1 MELSSNEANEEKLR
15 TFHKSRWKRNNW
27 CYIIV
32 RTKRKKLP
40 KQMIPR
46 SSTEERPVER
56 GDSCLS
62 EHSLKQRIG
71 ARALNNSKDPKKGV
85 WITAQKKIVYF
96 QEYTIAVIIECIQS
110 VKINTYTVFHNKRN
124 IHPLFFCS
132 FLCRC
137 CFFFTSK
144 TSSHLEYASITIT
157 NICR

>member
-1 MELSSNEANEEKLR
+1 
-15 TFHKSRWKRNNW
+15 
-27 CYIIV
+27 
-32 RTKRKKLP
+32 
-40 KQMIPR
+40 MIPR

-137 CFFFTSK
+137 CFFFYFENVEPFGICIENNNKYLSLNGSTKWICVYVLNDDGLVKS
-144 TSSHLEYASITIT
+144 T
-157 NICR
+157 NGMSVGR